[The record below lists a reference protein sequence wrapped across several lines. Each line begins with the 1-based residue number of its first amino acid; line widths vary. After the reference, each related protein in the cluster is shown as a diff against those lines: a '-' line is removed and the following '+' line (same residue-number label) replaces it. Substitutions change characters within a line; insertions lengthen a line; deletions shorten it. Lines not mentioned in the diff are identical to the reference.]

1 MKTADRE
8 YIKEAVR
15 RGEIKEE
22 DANLLIA
29 TLESATDK
37 HCKLWMDGDRLLFK
51 QCCAPG
57 WDEPVKT
64 IATDHT

>member
-22 DANLLIA
+22 DAKDLLKE
-29 TLESATDK
+29 LEY
-37 HCKLWMDGDRLLFK
+37 GDFE
-51 QCCAPG
+51 QCYGPDMLPIKAP
-57 WDEPVKT
+57 DRN
-64 IATDHT
+64 

>member
-22 DANLLIA
+22 DAKDLLKE
-29 TLESATDK
+29 LEYDDFVQRYGPYMRPIK
-37 HCKLWMDGDRLLFK
+37 K
-51 QCCAPG
+51 
-57 WDEPVKT
+57 
-64 IATDHT
+64 DHQ

>member
-22 DANLLIA
+22 DAKELLQE
-29 TLESATDK
+29 LE
-37 HCKLWMDGDRLLFK
+37 DGDFV
-51 QCCAPG
+51 QCYGPDMRPIKTPG
-57 WDEPVKT
+57 
-64 IATDHT
+64 TDH

>member
-22 DANLLIA
+22 DANFLIA
-29 TLESATDK
+29 RLESATDK
-37 HCKLWMDGDRLLFK
+37 HGNFK